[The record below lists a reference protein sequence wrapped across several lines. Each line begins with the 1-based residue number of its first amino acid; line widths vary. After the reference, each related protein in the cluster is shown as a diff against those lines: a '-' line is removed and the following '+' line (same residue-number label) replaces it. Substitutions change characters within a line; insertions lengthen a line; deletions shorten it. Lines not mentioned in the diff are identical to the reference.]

1 MKRMLATCCIV
12 VGLFCADGVA
22 SAQIILPPGF
32 NPRLDPLPPAPP
44 PPPRISVPQVPQ
56 MGMLPQPNYVPAPQP
71 SFSDRVT
78 ACLSEGAA
86 AGFGPGKLSAF
97 SGSCANQ

>member
-1 MKRMLATCCIV
+1 MKRMFATCCIV
-12 VGLFCADGVA
+12 VGLLCASGIA
-22 SAQIILPPGF
+22 SAQIMPPGF

-44 PPPRISVPQVPQ
+44 PAPKISVPQVPQ
-56 MGMLPQPNYVPAPQP
+56 IGMVPPPNYVTAPQP

-86 AGFGPGKLSAF
+86 GVWAWQAQRLFWLLR
-97 SGSCANQ
+97 